1 MLSAAPDFAAQR
13 GEMQPRPYPAK
24 PEGLRLET

>member
-1 MLSAAPDFAAQR
+1 MLSAAQDFAAQR
-13 GEMQPRPYPAK
+13 GEMQPCSYPAK